1 MKRVIFTTVQKN
13 LEAIKM
19 LELALKSFYT
29 FNSGFDFKV
38 YCLDNSKEYFK
49 EYFDKFN
56 FENLEFINFKDGT
69 KWNSYLEHLEKDE
82 LTDLERKNM
91 YISDPG
97 LYIFNTNVCISKLEI
112 IDLLLEKYDL
122 VIATDIDVVFAN
134 SIEKSLKVFLQSGFF
149 LGACDEGSN
158 RGMSF
163 SAGFMYF
170 NKDSKDRIFN
180 LMNKAL
186 YSLKYEDLRVI
197 PKFTKISS
205 TGDVHVFNF
214 FEQDLLDYF
223 IKDYFRLNE
232 HIMSTTMPFD
242 LKKLYEVYHFAC
254 AWSKPFY
261 KFKKDNACFENN
273 FILPIRNFYSNL
285 FKLFEVDVDFIN
297 KPTKFTMA
305 AVSINRCYN
314 TRLRNIKSNYERA
327 LKNNSQVKVFIKS

>member
-1 MKRVIFTTVQKN
+1 MKRVIFTTVQNN
-13 LEAIKM
+13 LEACKM

-38 YCLDNSKEYFK
+38 YCLDNSKEFFK

-56 FENLEFINFKDGT
+56 FENLEFINFKDST

-91 YISDPG
+91 YISDPE

-149 LGACDEGSN
+149 LGACDECKPGEQK
-158 RGMSF
+158 SF

-170 NKDSKDRIFN
+170 NKESKDRIFN
-180 LMNKAL
+180 LMDKAL
-186 YSLKYEDLRVI
+186 YSLKYEDLREI
-197 PKFTKISS
+197 PKFTKIASS
-205 TGDVHVFNF
+205 GEVYVFNF

-232 HIMSTTMPFD
+232 HIMSSTMPFN
-242 LKKLYEVYHFAC
+242 LKKVYDVYHFGG

-261 KFKKDNACFENN
+261 KFNEDNACFENN

-285 FKLFEVDVDFIN
+285 FKLFDVDVDFNN
-297 KPTKFTMA
+297 KPTKFTSD

-314 TRLRNIKSNYERA
+314 MKLRNIKSNYKRA
-327 LKNNSQVKVFIKS
+327 LKK